1 MILGGVLLKKIYFV
15 FVFLMRVSVGSDHAG
30 FLLKRQILVM
40 LCNWGHDVFDFGTN
54 DGQEPADYPDFAHA
68 VSAHVANQDSGFGI
82 LVCNSGVGMSI
93 AANRH
98 KNIRAALCH
107 NQDYAKLAKIVP
119 WSIPRLQNGSPDG
132 SQESPDGSQNP

>member
-1 MILGGVLLKKIYFV
+1 MF
-15 FVFLMRVSVGSDHAG
+15 FTS
-30 FLLKRQILVM
+30 
-40 LCNWGHDVFDFGTN
+40 N

-68 VSAHVANQDSGFGI
+68 VSAHVANQDSDFGI

-107 NQDYAKLAKIVP
+107 NQDYVKLARQHNDANILCIGTKFTDAANAEAIVKAF
-119 WSIPRLQNGSPDG
+119 LQSNFDKAARHLKRV
-132 SQESPDGSQNP
+132 NCHY